1 MASAN
6 KLHQPSAFRPLP
18 GVKAEVFSVQQGVRE
33 GPVFSVART
42 VSDIQQVTSKHLLT
56 NQCIKRSK
64 LLWEEIYKLSNKEFY
79 NYDLPEVITFSDD
92 NDSIFFQ
99 KDFKLLY

>member
-1 MASAN
+1 LSRHKDAGT
-6 KLHQPSAFRPLP
+6 RPAVGQYGLMCGAP
-18 GVKAEVFSVQQGVRE
+18 EGVRE

-64 LLWEEIYKLSNKEFY
+64 L
-79 NYDLPEVITFSDD
+79 V
-92 NDSIFFQ
+92 
-99 KDFKLLY
+99 